1 VFQLTWQDAAAWR
14 QHTSADGGLPAPP
27 PDPAISHAGLICW
40 EEHCVECAMPQCYAS
55 CSLYVPRADRKC
67 ARFAYGIMPNR
78 GVSGLFP
85 WGADIRFRRW
95 AKLQAS
101 LPSSLLMPQVESLQ
115 VESSLLNGVERAV
128 TAVSTALRRLS
139 PKRRLNGAFTAARR
153 LLLQKQSL
161 FTGQQ
166 PPEPH
171 AFFLKCYSAESEAFR
186 IQLELVTDRPVFR
199 VSLQIQPGWNE
210 HQLDSHELLK
220 PTAGKPGLLR
230 LSIENDR
237 EARLVFT
244 WLHFV
249 RLQNPQQVLPFQRA
263 ATGPHSSLTAVAPHE
278 SSKPARRIKC
288 VAWDLDNTLW
298 NGVIG
303 DAGADGVEPN
313 SDMIRLIRHFDE
325 RGILQTIVSKNHHEV
340 AWPKIE
346 QLGLADYFLYPAIHW
361 GPKSRSLQQIADELN
376 INVDTFAMIDDSPFE
391 RHEVSQ
397 LLPQVR
403 VYDPAMGPAL
413 IQDSAFDVP
422 VSAESGTRRLQYL
435 TEARRR
441 RVHQSWRGDYD
452 EFLRS
457 CHMVL
462 KIRQPGEAEFSRC
475 LELLQR
481 SNQFNLNGHSYQESD
496 FRQLLNSS
504 SQECFCFEVT
514 DDFGGYGIVGVAAFE
529 LTPDGAVLVDFVMSC
544 RVAQKKVEATF
555 LMWYAQQSHVA
566 RHGRLQARLKVTTRN
581 MPLRDVLDEL
591 GFQCLRKEDQNQ
603 LLQLSLQD
611 SISGPDVMQIEDYT
625 ANPAGADE
633 TDMQSPPSLRSVTVL
648 PQRVAA

>member
-14 QHTSADGGLPAPP
+14 QRTSAGGRLPAPP

-55 CSLYVPRADRKC
+55 CSLYIPRADRKC
-67 ARFAYGIMPNR
+67 ARFAYGIIPNR
-78 GVSGLFP
+78 EVAGLFP

-95 AKLQAS
+95 AKLQAA
-101 LPSSLLMPQVESLQ
+101 LPSSLLMPQVETLQ
-115 VESSLLNGVERAV
+115 AESALLNGAERAV
-128 TAVSTALRRLS
+128 TTISNALRRLS

-153 LLLQKQSL
+153 LLLEKQSL

-166 PPEPH
+166 PPTPH

-186 IQLELVTDRPVFR
+186 VQLELVTDRPVFR

-210 HQLDSHELLK
+210 HLFDADELLN
-220 PTAGKPGLLR
+220 PAAGKPGLLR

-237 EARLVFT
+237 EVRLIFT
-244 WLHFV
+244 WAHFV
-249 RLQNPQQVLPFQRA
+249 RFQNAHKALPAQRA
-263 ATGPHSSLTAVAPHE
+263 ATGAHGSPPAVAPHE
-278 SSKPARRIKC
+278 SPKPARRIKC

-313 SDMIRLIRHFDE
+313 SPMIGLIRHFDE

-403 VYDPAMGPAL
+403 VYDPAVGPAL

-422 VSAESGTRRLQYL
+422 ISAESWTRRLQYL

-462 KIRQPGEAEFSRC
+462 KVRRPGEAEFSRC

-481 SNQFNLNGHSYQESD
+481 SNQFNLNGHSYQEAD
-496 FRQLLNSS
+496 FRQLLESPLHD
-504 SQECFCFEVT
+504 CFCFEVS

-529 LTPDGAVLVDFVMSC
+529 LSSDGAVLVDFVMSC

-555 LMWYAQQSHVA
+555 LMWYAQRPYVA
-566 RHGRLQARLKVTTRN
+566 RHGQLQARLKVTSRN

-591 GFQCLRKEDQNQ
+591 GFQCLRHEDQNQ
-603 LLQLSLQD
+603 LLALSLQD
-611 SISGPDVMQIEDYT
+611 AVSCSNVIQIEDCTEST
-625 ANPAGADE
+625 ATTDE
-633 TDMQSPPSLRSVTVL
+633 PDKVSHPMSLSATVP